1 MRLLHPWLL
10 LLALPALAAGAAALL
25 TSAGAKLSLPSGE
38 RLRARAPS
46 LRARA
51 ARAAPPVLLALA
63 SCLIAAA
70 LARPQKTIKFA
81 GGAGEGIDIMLSL
94 DSSLSMKAV
103 DFKPTR
109 VDAAKATAKRFIL
122 GRAQDRIGLTTFG
135 GAPLLLCPPTLDY
148 DALLGRLDELD
159 AGMTR
164 ADGTALGDGLAS
176 AVARLKDSSAKSKV
190 IILLSD
196 GRANTGVV
204 DPLTAAKAAA
214 SYGIKVYAIGVAGK
228 GESSMTIDDPR
239 YGRVTVP
246 VTDDLDEE
254 LLAEIAR
261 LTGGKAYRAQDG
273 GELKNI
279 FAAIDKMEKSKVALP
294 RIAAVGDLNQWPLAA
309 ALILLLLES
318 ALAAGPLL
326 RWP

>member
-1 MRLLHPWLL
+1 M
-10 LLALPALAAGAAALL
+10 LA
-25 TSAGAKLSLPSGE
+25 
-38 RLRARAPS
+38 
-46 LRARA
+46 
-51 ARAAPPVLLALA
+51 
-63 SCLIAAA
+63 
-70 LARPQKTIKFA
+70 
-81 GGAGEGIDIMLSL
+81 IDRSM
-94 DSSLSMKAV
+94 SMKAV

-148 DALLGRLDELD
+148 DALLGSLDDLD

-164 ADGTALGDGLAS
+164 ADGTAIGDGLAS
-176 AVARLKDSSAKSKV
+176 AVSRLKDSTAKSKV
-190 IILLSD
+190 IILLTD
-196 GRANTGVV
+196 GRSNTGVV

-228 GESSMTIDDPR
+228 GESSMTVDDPR
-239 YGRVTVP
+239 YGRVTLP

-254 LLAEIAR
+254 LLSEIGR
-261 LTGGKAYRAQDG
+261 LTEGKAYRAQDG

-279 FAAIDKMEKSKVALP
+279 FSAIDRLEKSKVALP
-294 RIAAVGDLNQWPLAA
+294 KIAATGDLHAWPLAA
-309 ALILLLLES
+309 ALLLLLIES
-318 ALAAGPLL
+318 ALSAGPLL

>member
-1 MRLLHPWLL
+1 MRFLYPWLL
-10 LLALPALAAGAAALL
+10 LLAIPALVAAVVAVLRPGGGKLALPAGAGLRMRR
-25 TSAGAKLSLPSGE
+25 PS
-38 RLRARAPS
+38 P
-46 LRARA
+46 RARA

-63 SCLIAAA
+63 ACLLAVA
-70 LARPQKTIKFA
+70 LARPQKISQFFA
-81 GGAGEGIDIMLSL
+81 NEGAGIDIMLAI

-109 VDAAKATAKRFIL
+109 LDAAKTTARRFIL

-159 AGMTR
+159 AGITR

-176 AVARLKDSSAKSKV
+176 AVSRLKETSAKSKV
-190 IILLSD
+190 IILLTD
-196 GRANTGVV
+196 GRSNTGIV
-204 DPLTAAKAAA
+204 DALTAAKAATA
-214 SYGIKVYAIGVAGK
+214 FGIKVYPVGVAGK
-228 GESSMTIDDPR
+228 GDSSMTIDDPR
-239 YGRVTVP
+239 YGRVRVP

-254 LLAEIAR
+254 TLSEIAR
-261 LTGGKAYRAQDG
+261 LTEGKAYRAQDG

-279 FAAIDKMEKSKVALP
+279 FAAIDRLEKSKVALP
-294 RIAAVGDLNQWPLAA
+294 KSTAVGDLHSWPLGF

>member
-10 LLALPALAAGAAALL
+10 LLVVPALAAGAAALL
-25 TSAGAKLSLPSGE
+25 LPAGAKLSLPSGE

-63 SCLIAAA
+63 LCLIAAA
-70 LARPQKTIKFA
+70 LARPQKTVKFA
-81 GGAGEGIDIMLSL
+81 GGAGEGIDIMLSI

-109 VDAAKATAKRFIL
+109 VDAAKATARRFVL

-135 GAPLLLCPPTLDY
+135 GAPLLLCPLTLDY

-176 AVARLKDSSAKSKV
+176 AVARLKDSNAKSRV

-214 SYGIKVYAIGVAGK
+214 SYGIKVYAIGVASK

-261 LTGGKAYRAQDG
+261 LTDGKAYRAQDG

-279 FAAIDKMEKSKVALP
+279 FAAIDRMEKSKVALP
-294 RIAAVGDLNQWPLAA
+294 KIAAVGDLNQWPLAA
-309 ALILLLLES
+309 ALVLLLLEA
-318 ALAAGPLL
+318 ALSAGPLL

>member
-10 LLALPALAAGAAALL
+10 LLVLPALAAGAAALL
-25 TSAGAKLSLPSGE
+25 LSAGAKLSLPSGE

-51 ARAAPPVLLALA
+51 ARAATPVLLTLAL
-63 SCLIAAA
+63 CLIATA
-70 LARPQKTIKFA
+70 LTRPQKTVKFA
-81 GGAGEGIDIMLSL
+81 GGEGEGIDIMLSI

-109 VDAAKATAKRFIL
+109 VDAAKATARRFVL

-176 AVARLKDSSAKSKV
+176 AVARLRDSTAKSKV

-214 SYGIKVYAIGVAGK
+214 SYGIKVYAIGVASK

-261 LTGGKAYRAQDG
+261 LTDGKAYRAQDG

-279 FAAIDKMEKSKVALP
+279 FSAIDRMEKSKVALP
-294 RIAAVGDLNQWPLAA
+294 KIAAVGDLNQWPLAA
-309 ALILLLLES
+309 ALVLLLLES
-318 ALAAGPLL
+318 ALSAGPLL

>member
-10 LLALPALAAGAAALL
+10 LLVIPALAAGAAALL
-25 TSAGAKLSLPSGE
+25 LSAGAKLSLPSGE

-63 SCLIAAA
+63 LCLIAAA
-70 LARPQKTIKFA
+70 LARPQKTVKFA
-81 GGAGEGIDIMLSL
+81 GGAGEGIDIMLSI

-109 VDAAKATAKRFIL
+109 VDAAKATARRFVL

-176 AVARLKDSSAKSKV
+176 AVARLKDSNAKSKV

-214 SYGIKVYAIGVAGK
+214 SYGIKVYAIGVASK

-254 LLAEIAR
+254 LLSEIAR
-261 LTGGKAYRAQDG
+261 LTDGKAYRAQDG

-279 FAAIDKMEKSKVALP
+279 FAAIDRMEKSKVALP
-294 RIAAVGDLNQWPLAA
+294 KIAAVGDLNQWPLAA
-309 ALILLLLES
+309 ALVLLLLES
-318 ALAAGPLL
+318 ALSAGPLL

>member
-10 LLALPALAAGAAALL
+10 LLALPALAAAAA
-25 TSAGAKLSLPSGE
+25 AVWRPGGGKLSLPAGE

-46 LRARA
+46 RRARA
-51 ARAAPPVLLALA
+51 ARFASPVLLALA
-63 SCLIAAA
+63 LCLIAVA
-70 LARPQKTIKFA
+70 LARPQKTVKFA
-81 GGAGEGIDIMLSL
+81 AADGEGIDIMLSI

-109 VDAAKATAKRFIL
+109 VDAAKATARRFVL

-176 AVARLKDSSAKSKV
+176 AVSRLKDSSAKSKV

-204 DPLTAAKAAA
+204 DPMTAAKAAA
-214 SYGIKVYAIGVAGK
+214 SYGIKVYAVGVAGK
-228 GESSMTIDDPR
+228 GDSSMTIDDPR
-239 YGRVTVP
+239 YGRVSVP

-261 LTGGKAYRAQDG
+261 LTGGKAYRALDG
-273 GELKNI
+273 GELKGI
-279 FAAIDKMEKSKVALP
+279 FAAIDRMEKSKVALP
-294 RIAAVGDLNQWPLAA
+294 KITAVGDLYAWPLIA
-309 ALILLLLES
+309 ALLLLLLES

>member
-10 LLALPALAAGAAALL
+10 LLALPALAAAAA
-25 TSAGAKLSLPSGE
+25 AVWRPGGGRLSLPAGE
-38 RLRARAPS
+38 RLRARRPS
-46 LRARA
+46 TRARLARVVPPALIGA
-51 ARAAPPVLLALA
+51 AL
-63 SCLIAAA
+63 CLIAAA
-70 LARPQKTIKFA
+70 LARPQKTVRFA
-81 GGAGEGIDIMLSL
+81 GGAGEGIDIMLSI

-109 VDAAKATAKRFIL
+109 VDAAKATARRFVL

-214 SYGIKVYAIGVAGK
+214 SYGIKVYAIGVASK

-261 LTGGKAYRAQDG
+261 LTDGKAYRAQDG

-294 RIAAVGDLNQWPLAA
+294 KIAAIGDLHSWPLAA
-309 ALILLLLES
+309 ALLLLLLES
-318 ALAAGPLL
+318 ALSAGPLL

>member
-1 MRLLHPWLL
+1 VRFLHPWLL
-10 LLALPALAAGAAALL
+10 LLALPALAAAAAAIFRSNDAKLTLPAGALLRARKPSPRALAARLAPPLLLAAAL
-25 TSAGAKLSLPSGE
+25 
-38 RLRARAPS
+38 
-46 LRARA
+46 
-51 ARAAPPVLLALA
+51 
-63 SCLIAAA
+63 CLIAAA
-70 LARPQKTIKFA
+70 LARPQKIIKFA
-81 GGAGEGIDIMLSL
+81 GGAGEGIDIMLSI
-94 DSSLSMKAV
+94 DSSMSMKAV

-109 VDAAKATAKRFIL
+109 LDAAKATAKRFVS

-148 DALLGRLDELD
+148 DALLGQIDELE

-164 ADGTALGDGLAS
+164 AEGTALGDGLAS

-214 SYGIKVYAIGVAGK
+214 AFGIKVYPVGVAGK
-228 GESSMTIDDPR
+228 GDSSMTIDDPR

-254 LLAEIAR
+254 LLSEIAR
-261 LTGGKAYRAQDG
+261 LTEGKAYRAKDG
-273 GELKNI
+273 GELKSI
-279 FAAIDKMEKSKVALP
+279 FAAIDRLEKSKVALP
-294 RIAAVGDLNQWPLAA
+294 KLSAVGDLHEWPLAA
-309 ALILLLLES
+309 ALLLLILES
-318 ALAAGPLL
+318 ALSAGPLL

>member
-1 MRLLHPWLL
+1 MRFLHPWLF
-10 LLALPALAAGAAALL
+10 LLAVPALLAAAASVLL
-25 TSAGAKLSLPSGE
+25 SVYGKLGLPSGE
-38 RLRARAPS
+38 RLRARGPS
-46 LRARA
+46 TRARA
-51 ARAAPPVLLALA
+51 ARVAPPALVALA
-63 SCLIAAA
+63 ACLIAAA
-70 LARPQKTIKFA
+70 LARPQKISKFVA
-81 GGAGEGIDIMLSL
+81 SNGEGIDIMLSI

-103 DFKPTR
+103 DFSPTR
-109 VDAAKATAKRFIL
+109 LEAAKATAKRFVE

-176 AVARLKDSSAKSKV
+176 AVSRLKDSSAKSKV
-190 IILLSD
+190 VILLTD
-196 GRANTGVV
+196 GRSNTGIV

-214 SYGIKVYAIGVAGK
+214 SFGIKVYAIGVAGK
-228 GESSMTIDDPR
+228 GDSSMTVDDPR
-239 YGRVTVP
+239 YGQVTVP

-254 LLAEIAR
+254 LLSQIAD
-261 LTGGKAYRAQDG
+261 LTGGKAYRAQGG

-279 FAAIDKMEKSKVALP
+279 FGAIDRLEKSKVALP
-294 RIAAVGDLNQWPLAA
+294 KIAAVGDLHAWPLAG
-309 ALILLLLES
+309 ALLLLLLES
-318 ALAAGPLL
+318 ALSAGPLL